1 MVGRPVTLTCV
12 AVIGVELNK
21 LYDPTPVLPIPSTYC
36 VTPEP
41 AVHWKVTLEEVSV
54 LLGVGEVSTAGVAT
68 AV

>member
-1 MVGRPVTLTCV
+1 
-12 AVIGVELNK
+12 VELYR

-41 AVHWKVTLEEVSV
+41 AVHVNVALLDVSV
-54 LLGVGEVSTAGVAT
+54 LPGVGEVSTAGVAA